1 MKLSDNHSSTWIY
14 VLLYTKV
21 LNVAF
26 IDKKCGNLLQSLKLP
41 KRERELEEREELGK
55 RESQGQQV
63 DISS

>member
-41 KRERELEEREELGK
+41 KRERELEEREK
-55 RESQGQQV
+55 S
-63 DISS
+63 